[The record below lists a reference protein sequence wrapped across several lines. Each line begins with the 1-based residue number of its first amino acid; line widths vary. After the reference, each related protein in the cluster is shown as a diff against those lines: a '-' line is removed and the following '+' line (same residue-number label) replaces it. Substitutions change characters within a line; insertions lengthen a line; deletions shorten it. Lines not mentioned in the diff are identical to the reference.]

1 MSIESITCV
10 DPNIFKAFHK
20 KEKKESI
27 LLFHPHPPFLFSSS
41 SHDLPPITQ
50 SPHVIMALGTLV
62 MFHSARVFISF
73 LGSSFSICT
82 ASVICLSIGSF
93 LYVPVIFIWN
103 PCICLLCISLQC
115 FHSADFS
122 LCALRSDACFFPLV

>member
-1 MSIESITCV
+1 MSTESITCV
-10 DPNIFKAFHK
+10 DPNILKAFHK
-20 KEKKESI
+20 KERKSQ
-27 LLFHPHPPFLFSSS
+27 FCYSTPTPPFLFSSS

-50 SPHVIMALGTLV
+50 SSHVIMALGTLV

-73 LGSSFSICT
+73 LGSPFSICT

-93 LYVPVIFIWN
+93 LNVPVIFIWN
-103 PCICLLCISLQC
+103 SCISLLCMSLQC